1 MAPAG
6 LQISSVNTNFVIN
19 FDNTV
24 SGINNGQFNGLG
36 FTPAPS
42 IGQLDSDAWKTTGMS
57 EGDTAF
63 GDSNTS
69 EDFAKEDSSGGA
81 TSGGFY
87 AFETSTSNYSL
98 GFQPT
103 GSDFTPG
110 TITLRSQNQ
119 TGATITEIYLSYIIY
134 VLNNENR
141 TNTLNFE
148 YSTDDTTYTPLG
160 SLDFTSTETQ
170 DGSPSWIS
178 NNRSTNISSL
188 SIADGEYFYLRWTGD
203 NIGGSGSQDEFAIDD
218 ITLNFNPFSTWT
230 GNTDTDWATAGNWSN
245 GLPTASTNTAIPDV
259 TNAPII
265 GGTTNVI
272 VNNLT
277 ITEPEGIIIN
287 SNGTLIV
294 NGTSSGNVT
303 YNRNLG
309 TENWYLVSSPV
320 AGETYDDAY
329 VAANSLAISGTN
341 NAISTYVSASNSW
354 SYMQTADAAA
364 NFNAGQGYSVRLADG
379 QSTGDISF
387 TGTINTESV
396 ETSSLSVGYHLLGN
410 PFTSYV
416 NSATFLGAAN
426 SANLDRTQIWL
437 WNQATGMYE
446 VKILGDA
453 WVLAPGQGFFVN
465 ATSAGTVTFD
475 ESNQAATGNAFQ
487 KSAKTEVKL
496 VLTDGENNRFAKL
509 NFGDNFSKGYD
520 FGWEGETFG
529 GIPNSLS
536 IFTSLLEDNVGKR
549 YQVQSLPNSDY
560 ESMVVPVGITAAV
573 NKEITFSAEALN
585 LPEDLKVFL
594 EDTSNNT
601 FTRLDEANATYKV
614 TLDEKLDGVGRFYLH
629 TTQSALSIDKVTL
642 TGVSIFKTNAA
653 TLRVTGLQQGKASIS
668 LFNVLGKQVMS
679 TSFEANDN
687 TDISLPKLATGV
699 YFAQVQTATG
709 KLSKK
714 IILE

>member
-57 EGDTAF
+57 EGNTAF

-69 EDFAKEDSSGGA
+69 EDFAKGDSSGGA

-119 TGATITEIYLSYIIY
+119 TGTTITEIYLSYIIY

-416 NSATFLGAAN
+416 NSATFLEAAN
-426 SANLDRTQIWL
+426 SANLDRSQIWL

-614 TLDEKLDGVGRFYLH
+614 TLD
-629 TTQSALSIDKVTL
+629 
-642 TGVSIFKTNAA
+642 
-653 TLRVTGLQQGKASIS
+653 
-668 LFNVLGKQVMS
+668 
-679 TSFEANDN
+679 
-687 TDISLPKLATGV
+687 
-699 YFAQVQTATG
+699 
-709 KLSKK
+709 
-714 IILE
+714 